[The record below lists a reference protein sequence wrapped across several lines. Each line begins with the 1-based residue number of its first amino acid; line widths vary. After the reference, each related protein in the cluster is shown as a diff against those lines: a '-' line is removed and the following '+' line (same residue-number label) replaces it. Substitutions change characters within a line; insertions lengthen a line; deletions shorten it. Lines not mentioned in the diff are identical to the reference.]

1 MLNIDE
7 PAHLQPKLALLRLG
21 FRPFFLFGALFSLV
35 ALTLW
40 GSFLTGRLGF
50 TPHGNPLWWHGH
62 EMLFGFVMAIVAG
75 FLLTASQTW
84 TGQKSIKGWPLGA
97 LFLLWLTP
105 RILLANNQWGS
116 FEVVAML
123 DLLFAPAAALVLARQ
138 VIAVRQWR
146 NFAFIP
152 ILLLL
157 TMANAL
163 SYYGVSSQNS
173 LLVSHAF
180 HGATIL
186 MVTLVALIGGRVI
199 PFFTDRATQWQRPDN
214 ISWLEKLTFISLMA
228 LFIAMLVGQHLAV
241 MLCAAVAGITL
252 LVRWS
257 RWGVQ
262 STFSVPL
269 LWSLHLSYLCIP
281 IGLLL
286 IAMGASVSAGLHAM
300 TVGGLGGMI
309 LAMMARVSL
318 GHTGRNLLPPKVM
331 TGAFALI
338 LISTITRVLASL
350 FPEQFMLWLTVA
362 LVAWI
367 FAFGTFVVCYAPILL
382 TPRVDGRPG

>member
-7 PAHLQPKLALLRLG
+7 PAHRQPKLALLRLG
-21 FRPFFLFGALFSLV
+21 FRPFFLFGALFSLI
-35 ALTLW
+35 ALALW

-50 TPHGNPLWWHGH
+50 APHGNPLWWHGH

-97 LFLLWLTP
+97 LFLLWLSP
-105 RILLANNQWGS
+105 RILLTNNQWGS
-116 FEVVAML
+116 FEVIALL
-123 DLLFAPAAALVLARQ
+123 DLLFAPVTALVLAKQ
-138 VIAVRQWR
+138 VIAVKQWR

-157 TMANAL
+157 TLANAL
-163 SYYGVSSQNS
+163 SYYGVSGQNS

-186 MVTLVALIGGRVI
+186 MVTIVALIGGRVI
-199 PFFTDRATQWQRPDN
+199 PFFTDRATQWQRLDN
-214 ISWLEKLTFISLMA
+214 ISWLEKLTFVSLIA
-228 LFIAMLVGQHLAV
+228 LFIAMLIGQPLPV
-241 MLCAAVAGITL
+241 MICAAIAGIAL

-262 STFSVPL
+262 STLKVPL

-281 IGLLL
+281 AGLLL
-286 IAMGASVSAGLHAM
+286 IASGAGVSAGLHAM

-331 TGAFALI
+331 PIAFGLI
-338 LISTITRVLASL
+338 LLSTITRVLANL
-350 FPEQFMLWLTVA
+350 YPEQFIFWLTLA
-362 LVAWI
+362 LLAWI
-367 FAFGTFVVCYAPILL
+367 IAFGAFVLCYAPILL
-382 TPRVDGRPG
+382 RPRVDGRPG